1 LFPQYKNLNTEI
13 IIMLPK
19 IFWGIS
25 EYWINRLSA
34 IIANI
39 HNQHKMTEKNREQGT
54 SLHFGGIIERELYYS
69 LIKTNVNGG

>member
-1 LFPQYKNLNTEI
+1 
-13 IIMLPK
+13 MLPK

-25 EYWINRLSA
+25 EYWTNGLST
-34 IIANI
+34 IIAKI

-54 SLHFGGIIERELYYS
+54 SLRFGGIIERELYYS

>member
-1 LFPQYKNLNTEI
+1 
-13 IIMLPK
+13 MLPK

-25 EYWINRLSA
+25 EYWNNGLSA

-39 HNQHKMTEKNREQGT
+39 HNQHKMTEKNQEQGT

-69 LIKTNVNGG
+69 LIKINVNGE

>member
-1 LFPQYKNLNTEI
+1 
-13 IIMLPK
+13 MLPK

-25 EYWINRLSA
+25 EYLINGLSA

-54 SLHFGGIIERELYYS
+54 SLHFEGIIEGELYYS

>member
-1 LFPQYKNLNTEI
+1 
-13 IIMLPK
+13 MLPK

-25 EYWINRLSA
+25 EYWINELSV

-54 SLHFGGIIERELYYS
+54 SLHFEGIIEEELYYS

>member
-1 LFPQYKNLNTEI
+1 
-13 IIMLPK
+13 MLPK

-25 EYWINRLSA
+25 EYWINGLSA

-54 SLHFGGIIERELYYS
+54 SLHFEGIIEGELYYS

>member
-1 LFPQYKNLNTEI
+1 
-13 IIMLPK
+13 MLPK

-25 EYWINRLSA
+25 KYWIIGLSA
-34 IIANI
+34 IIAKI

>member
-1 LFPQYKNLNTEI
+1 
-13 IIMLPK
+13 MLPK

-25 EYWINRLSA
+25 EYWTNGLSA

>member
-1 LFPQYKNLNTEI
+1 
-13 IIMLPK
+13 MLPK

-25 EYWINRLSA
+25 EYWINGLAA

-39 HNQHKMTEKNREQGT
+39 HIQHKMTEKNREQGT
-54 SLHFGGIIERELYYS
+54 SLHFGGFIERELYYP

>member
-1 LFPQYKNLNTEI
+1 
-13 IIMLPK
+13 MLPK

-25 EYWINRLSA
+25 EYWINGLSA

-54 SLHFGGIIERELYYS
+54 SLHPRGIIERELYYS
-69 LIKTNVNGG
+69 LMKTNVNEG

>member
-1 LFPQYKNLNTEI
+1 
-13 IIMLPK
+13 MLPK

-25 EYWINRLSA
+25 EYWINGWSV

-54 SLHFGGIIERELYYS
+54 PLHFGGIIERKLYYS
-69 LIKTNVNGG
+69 LIKTNLNGG

>member
-1 LFPQYKNLNTEI
+1 
-13 IIMLPK
+13 MLPK
-19 IFWGIS
+19 IFWGIFK
-25 EYWINRLSA
+25 YWINGLSA

>member
-1 LFPQYKNLNTEI
+1 MVNL
-13 IIMLPK
+13 LPK
-19 IFWGIS
+19 IFWRIS
-25 EYWINRLSA
+25 EYWIKGLSA

>member
-1 LFPQYKNLNTEI
+1 
-13 IIMLPK
+13 MLPK

-25 EYWINRLSA
+25 EYWINGLSA

-54 SLHFGGIIERELYYS
+54 SLHFGDIIERELYYS
-69 LIKTNVNGG
+69 LIKTNINGG

>member
-1 LFPQYKNLNTEI
+1 
-13 IIMLPK
+13 MLPK

-25 EYWINRLSA
+25 EYWINGLSA
-34 IIANI
+34 IIAKI
-39 HNQHKMTEKNREQGT
+39 HNHHKMTGKNREQGT

>member
-1 LFPQYKNLNTEI
+1 MVNL
-13 IIMLPK
+13 LPK
-19 IFWGIS
+19 IICGITK
-25 EYWINRLSA
+25 YWINGLSA
-34 IIANI
+34 IKANI

>member
-1 LFPQYKNLNTEI
+1 
-13 IIMLPK
+13 MLPK

-25 EYWINRLSA
+25 VYWTNGLPT
-34 IIANI
+34 IIAKI

-54 SLHFGGIIERELYYS
+54 SLHFEGIVEEELYYS

>member
-1 LFPQYKNLNTEI
+1 
-13 IIMLPK
+13 MLPK

-25 EYWINRLSA
+25 EYWINGLSA

-54 SLHFGGIIERELYYS
+54 SLHFRGIIERKLYYS
-69 LIKTNVNGG
+69 LIRTNVNGG

>member
-1 LFPQYKNLNTEI
+1 
-13 IIMLPK
+13 MLPK

-25 EYWINRLSA
+25 EYWINELSV

>member
-1 LFPQYKNLNTEI
+1 
-13 IIMLPK
+13 MLPK

-25 EYWINRLSA
+25 EYWINGLST
-34 IIANI
+34 IIAKI
-39 HNQHKMTEKNREQGT
+39 HNQHKMTKKNREQGT

>member
-1 LFPQYKNLNTEI
+1 
-13 IIMLPK
+13 MLPK

-25 EYWINRLSA
+25 EYWINGLSA

-39 HNQHKMTEKNREQGT
+39 HNQHKMTEKYWEQGT
-54 SLHFGGIIERELYYS
+54 SLHFEGIIEGELDYS

>member
-1 LFPQYKNLNTEI
+1 
-13 IIMLPK
+13 MLPK

-25 EYWINRLSA
+25 EYLINELSA

-39 HNQHKMTEKNREQGT
+39 HNQHKITDKNREQGI
-54 SLHFGGIIERELYYS
+54 SLHFEGIIEGELYYS

>member
-1 LFPQYKNLNTEI
+1 MVNL
-13 IIMLPK
+13 LPK
-19 IFWGIS
+19 IIFGITK
-25 EYWINRLSA
+25 YWINGLSA

>member
-1 LFPQYKNLNTEI
+1 
-13 IIMLPK
+13 MLPK

-25 EYWINRLSA
+25 EYWTTGLST
-34 IIANI
+34 IIAKI

>member
-1 LFPQYKNLNTEI
+1 
-13 IIMLPK
+13 MLPK

-25 EYWINRLSA
+25 EYWINGLST
-34 IIANI
+34 IIAKI

-54 SLHFGGIIERELYYS
+54 SLHFEGIIERELYYS

>member
-1 LFPQYKNLNTEI
+1 
-13 IIMLPK
+13 MLPK

-25 EYWINRLSA
+25 EYWINGLSA

-54 SLHFGGIIERELYYS
+54 SLHFGGIIKWGIYYS
-69 LIKTNVNGG
+69 IANINGNGG

>member
-1 LFPQYKNLNTEI
+1 
-13 IIMLPK
+13 MLPK

-25 EYWINRLSA
+25 EYWINGLSA

-39 HNQHKMTEKNREQGT
+39 HNQHKMTEKNREQST
-54 SLHFGGIIERELYYS
+54 SLHFGGIIERELHYS